1 MPSPVDFTNTP
12 HAIPID
18 AEKTG
23 SVTVSWR
30 MVAFVC
36 GLLAAGSTGTL
47 AIVVPVK
54 DVDTLSTIALALAIL
69 AFVIQIII
77 FVVQSWTSG
86 QQMLQSEAINSDTRS
101 LLTELRESAKSTN
114 QLLANQYDKILERL
128 LLTTERA
135 VNETATTGGVNLD
148 ELRSRLERDLR
159 QALNEE
165 MHSPPSASRIDRLSS
180 EQRNR
185 LNYLETYPRPNEL
198 DQTLHVL
205 QNLSPRA
212 LAALLKFGRDAMSSI
227 INGRY
232 EGFHRRDIGPAV
244 DELERLNLIAAAK
257 DAAGSRGQA
266 EQLLVLTPAGRRA
279 VRPLTAI
286 GRPPRQFE
294 DELLDLRKLARQGMS
309 EGRQAV
315 PATQQGVVTP

>member
-1 MPSPVDFTNTP
+1 MPLQVNFGDTSQVM
-12 HAIPID
+12 HID
-18 AEKTG
+18 AKKSG
-23 SVTVSWR
+23 SITVSWR

-36 GLLAAGSTGTL
+36 MLLAAGSTGTL

-135 VNETATTGGVNLD
+135 VNETATTGAVNLD

-165 MHSPPSASRIDRLSS
+165 IHSPTRSSRMDRLSS
-180 EQRNR
+180 EQRAR
-185 LNYLETYPRPNEL
+185 LNYLETYPRPSQL
-198 DQTLHVL
+198 DETLHIL
-205 QNLSPRA
+205 LGLSPLA
-212 LAALLKFGRDAMSSI
+212 LATLLKFGRDAMSSI

-232 EGFHRRDIGPAV
+232 EGFHRRDIGQAA
-244 DELERLNLIAAAK
+244 DELERLNLIAVAK
-257 DAAGSRGQA
+257 DVSLRGS
-266 EQLLVLTPAGRRA
+266 EQLLVLTPAGRKA

-286 GRPPRQFE
+286 GRPPLQFE
-294 DELLDLRKLARQGMS
+294 DELLGLRKQARQGMA

-315 PATQQGVVTP
+315 PTTRQGVETP